1 MSVLQ
6 RNEMLRW
13 ELPWQRELL
22 EVGGEWIADRAA
34 DPAYIVSEARTLGV
48 RALSFAGKDL
58 SFLPE
63 LPELEFLSLSDCGDV
78 APAMN
83 LPRLRRFSVVS
94 WEGSFDASA
103 WPQLE
108 RFAGS
113 EPPRGGGGVDTV
125 YAHPHVRVLALG
137 RFGEPDLTSITAPRL
152 CQLHLSGSKLE
163 SLRGIERLTGLE
175 VLALSRV
182 PKLASLAGVETLP
195 NLEILALDGAR
206 QVSTLEHVAQAPAL
220 RFLDIADQR
229 GIESLAPLAG
239 HPTLEFVNFQH
250 TGDMSL
256 AALFDLTRL
265 RTVSGYK
272 TSKWDRDLGELP
284 NLTALPDDHPDRLAY
299 YELRARY

>member
-1 MSVLQ
+1 MNALT
-6 RNEMLRW
+6 RNELLR
-13 ELPWQRELL
+13 EDLPAHRDKF

-34 DPAYIVSEARTLGV
+34 APAEIVSEARALGV

-78 APAMN
+78 APAMS
-83 LPRLRRFSVVS
+83 LPRLRGFSVVS
-94 WEGSFDASA
+94 WEGSLDASA
-103 WPQLE
+103 WPDLE

-125 YAHPHVRVLALG
+125 YAHPQVRVLALG

-152 CQLHLSGSKLE
+152 RQLHLSGSKLE

-175 VLALSRV
+175 VLVLSRV

-195 NLEILALDGAR
+195 SLEILALDGAR
-206 QVSTLEHVAQAPAL
+206 QVTILEHVAQTPAL

-239 HPTLEFVNFQH
+239 HPTLEFVTFQR
-250 TGDMSL
+250 TDDMSL
-256 AALFDLTRL
+256 QALFDLPRL
-265 RTVSGYK
+265 RAVIGYL
-272 TSKWDRDLGELP
+272 TSKWDRDLNELP
-284 NLTALPDDHPDRLAY
+284 NLTALPDDHPDKLAY